1 MSIIVNWMKRKTEI
15 TIVELVGA
23 VEKLCDSLK
32 DCRDGTPEHRMFL
45 SLRAALDRYYS
56 KKAK

>member
-1 MSIIVNWMKRKTEI
+1 MKRKTEI

-56 KKAK
+56 KKAKQ